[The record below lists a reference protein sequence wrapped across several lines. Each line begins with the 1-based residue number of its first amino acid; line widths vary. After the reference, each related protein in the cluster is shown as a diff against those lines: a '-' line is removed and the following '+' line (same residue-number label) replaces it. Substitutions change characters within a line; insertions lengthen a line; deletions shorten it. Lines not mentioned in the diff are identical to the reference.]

1 VAYDGTDYAGFQVQP
16 NARTVQGELERAI
29 SKVCDE
35 AVRVTGAGRTDAGVH
50 ASGQVVDF
58 RTASALDGVTI
69 GRGVNALLPED
80 IAVSALEPA
89 GEDFHARFS
98 ATGRTYEYRIR
109 QAPERDP
116 LERRR
121 ELHIA
126 GPLDLAAMRDASTRL
141 VGRKDFSSFAAG
153 PGGVR
158 SVRSARW
165 CEQGSSVRFEITA
178 DAFLRGMVRAIVGTL
193 LWVGRGKIDA
203 RTFGRI
209 VEASDRAMAGPSAPA
224 NGLCLI
230 AVQYGEDAANAASEE
245 GLQGWGQGPPAREA
259 RHLREEDE

>member
-1 VAYDGTDYAGFQVQP
+1 VAYDGTDYAGFQVQA
-16 NARTVQGELERAI
+16 NAPTVQGELERAL
-29 SKVCDE
+29 STVCDE

-50 ASGQVVDF
+50 ASGQVIDF
-58 RTASALDGVTI
+58 RTASTLDGLTI

-89 GEDFHARFS
+89 AELFHARFS

-109 QAPERDP
+109 HGRERDP

-121 ELHIA
+121 ELHLA
-126 GPLDLAAMRDASTRL
+126 GTLDVAAMREASTRL
-141 VGRKDFSSFAAG
+141 VGRRDFSSFAAG

-158 SVRSARW
+158 SVRRAEW
-165 CEQGSSVRFEITA
+165 CEPDTGLLRFEITA

-193 LWVGRGKIDA
+193 LWVGRGKIDGL
-203 RTFGRI
+203 TFERI
-209 VEASDRAMAGPSAPA
+209 VAASDRAMAGPSAPA

-230 AVQYGEDAANAASEE
+230 AVDYSGAGGEA
-245 GLQGWGQGPPAREA
+245 QARRELDEA
-259 RHLREEDE
+259 DE

>member
-50 ASGQVVDF
+50 ASGQVIDF

-80 IAVSALEPA
+80 IAVSTLEPA

-109 QAPERDP
+109 HGAERDP

-126 GPLDLAAMRDASTRL
+126 GPLDVSAMQEASSRL

-158 SVRSARW
+158 SVRTATW
-165 CEQGSSVRFEITA
+165 CEQRPSVRFEITA

-203 RTFGRI
+203 VTFEKI
-209 VEASDRAMAGPSAPA
+209 VAANDRAMAGPSAPA

-230 AVQYGEDAANAASEE
+230 AVEYGE
-245 GLQGWGQGPPAREA
+245 GPERRE
-259 RHLREEDE
+259 LDEADE

>member
-1 VAYDGTDYAGFQVQP
+1 VAYDGTSYAGFQVQP
-16 NARTVQGELERAI
+16 NARTVQGELERAL
-29 SKVCDE
+29 SGVCDE

-50 ASGQVVDF
+50 ASGQVIDF

-89 GEDFHARFS
+89 AEDFHARFS

-109 QAPERDP
+109 HAAERDP

-126 GPLDLAAMRDASTRL
+126 GPLDLVAMRAASARL

-158 SVRSARW
+158 SVRRAEW
-165 CEQGSSVRFEITA
+165 CEHGTRLRFEITA

-203 RTFGRI
+203 VAFEKI
-209 VEASDRAMAGPSAPA
+209 VAANDRGVAGPSAPA

-230 AVQYGEDAANAASEE
+230 AVEYEPSGGSAPRPPSELGEDE
-245 GLQGWGQGPPAREA
+245 
-259 RHLREEDE
+259 

>member
-1 VAYDGTDYAGFQVQP
+1 VAYDGTGYAGFQVQP

-29 SKVCDE
+29 SRVCDE
-35 AVRVTGAGRTDAGVH
+35 AVRVTGAGRTDTGVH
-50 ASGQVVDF
+50 ASGQVIDF

-80 IAVSALEPA
+80 IAVSALEPVA
-89 GEDFHARFS
+89 EDFHARFS

-109 QAPERDP
+109 HEVERDP
-116 LERRR
+116 LERHR

-126 GPLDLAAMRDASTRL
+126 GPLDLAAMRDASAHL

-158 SVRSARW
+158 SVRSATW
-165 CEQGSSVRFEITA
+165 CQEGPRLRFEITA

-203 RTFGRI
+203 LTFEKI
-209 VEASDRAMAGPSAPA
+209 IAANDRAMAGPTAPA

-230 AVQYGEDAANAASEE
+230 AVEYGDS
-245 GLQGWGQGPPAREA
+245 RE
-259 RHLREEDE
+259 RRELDEADE

>member
-1 VAYDGTDYAGFQVQP
+1 VQP
-16 NARTVQGELERAI
+16 NARTVQGELEHAI
-29 SKVCDE
+29 SKVCDEE

-50 ASGQVVDF
+50 ANGQVIDF

-80 IAVSALEPA
+80 IAVSMLEPA
-89 GEDFHARFS
+89 AEDFHARFS

-109 QAPERDP
+109 HGRERDP

-121 ELHIA
+121 ELHMA
-126 GPLDLAAMRDASTRL
+126 GRLDVAAMRDASTRL
-141 VGRKDFSSFAAG
+141 VGRRDFSSFAAG

-158 SVRSARW
+158 SVRSATW
-165 CEQGSSVRFEITA
+165 CEPGAGLLRFEITA

-203 RTFGRI
+203 VTFERI
-209 VEASDRAMAGPSAPA
+209 VMANDRAMAGPSAPA

-230 AVQYGEDAANAASEE
+230 AVDYGESRE
-245 GLQGWGQGPPAREA
+245 GRE
-259 RHLREEDE
+259 LDEADE

>member
-1 VAYDGTDYAGFQVQP
+1 VAYDGTSYGGFQVQP

-50 ASGQVVDF
+50 ASGQVIDF
-58 RTASALDGVTI
+58 RTASALDGVTV

-89 GEDFHARFS
+89 AGDFHARFS

-109 QAPERDP
+109 HAPERDP

-126 GPLDLAAMRDASTRL
+126 GPLDVAAMRDASARL
-141 VGRKDFSSFAAG
+141 VGRKDFSSFAAD
-153 PGGVR
+153 PRGGVR

-165 CEQGSSVRFEITA
+165 CEDGPRLRFEITA

-203 RTFGRI
+203 LTFEKI
-209 VEASDRAMAGPSAPA
+209 VATNDRAMAGPSAPA

-230 AVQYGEDAANAASEE
+230 AVEYGESRAT
-245 GLQGWGQGPPAREA
+245 RE
-259 RHLREEDE
+259 LDEADE

>member
-1 VAYDGTDYAGFQVQP
+1 MQP
-16 NARTVQGELERAI
+16 NARTVQGELESAI
-29 SKVCDE
+29 SRVCDE

-50 ASGQVVDF
+50 AIGQVIDF
-58 RTASALDGVTI
+58 RTASALEGVTI

-89 GEDFHARFS
+89 AEDFHPRFS

-109 QAPERDP
+109 HATERDP

-126 GPLDLAAMRDASTRL
+126 GPLDVVAMRAASEQL

-158 SVRSARW
+158 SVRSATW
-165 CEQGSSVRFEITA
+165 CEQGPALRFEISA

-203 RTFGRI
+203 LTFEKI
-209 VEASDRAMAGPSAPA
+209 VSSNDRAMAGPSAPA

-230 AVQYGEDAANAASEE
+230 AVEYGEASETR
-245 GLQGWGQGPPAREA
+245 LDEA
-259 RHLREEDE
+259 DE

>member
-16 NARTVQGELERAI
+16 NAPTVQGELERAL
-29 SKVCDE
+29 SAVCDE

-50 ASGQVVDF
+50 ASGQVIDF
-58 RTASALDGVTI
+58 WTASALDGVTI
-69 GRGVNALLPED
+69 GRGVNALLPQD
-80 IAVSALEPA
+80 IAVSALEA
-89 GEDFHARFS
+89 AAEDFHARFS

-109 QAPERDP
+109 HQSERDP

-121 ELHIA
+121 ELRVA
-126 GPLDLAAMRDASTRL
+126 GTLDVAAMRDASARL
-141 VGRKDFSSFAAG
+141 VGRRDFSSFAAG

-158 SVRSARW
+158 SVRRAEW
-165 CEQGSSVRFEITA
+165 CEPDTGLLRFEITA

-203 RTFGRI
+203 TAFERI
-209 VEASDRAMAGPSAPA
+209 VGASDRRVAGPSAPA

-230 AVQYGEDAANAASEE
+230 AVEYGETRAKRDVD
-245 GLQGWGQGPPAREA
+245 EA
-259 RHLREEDE
+259 DE

>member
-1 VAYDGTDYAGFQVQP
+1 VAYDGTSYAGFQVQP

-35 AVRVTGAGRTDAGVH
+35 EAVRVTGAGRTDAGVH
-50 ASGQVVDF
+50 ASGQVIDF
-58 RTASALDGVTI
+58 RTASALDGSTI

-89 GEDFHARFS
+89 TEDFHARFS

-109 QAPERDP
+109 HAPERDP

-126 GPLDLAAMRDASTRL
+126 GPLDVAAMQDASTRL
-141 VGRKDFSSFAAG
+141 VGRRDFSSFAAG

-165 CEQGSSVRFEITA
+165 CEEGPNLRFEITA

-193 LWVGRGKIDA
+193 LWVGRGKIDPA
-203 RTFGRI
+203 TFERI
-209 VEASDRAMAGPSAPA
+209 VDGNDRALAGPSAPA

-230 AVQYGEDAANAASEE
+230 AVEYRQDAANAASEE
-245 GLQGWGQGPPAREA
+245 GLQGIPP
-259 RHLREEDE
+259 LREEDE

>member
-1 VAYDGTDYAGFQVQP
+1 VAYDGTDYAGFQVQS

-50 ASGQVVDF
+50 ASGQVIDF
-58 RTASALDGVTI
+58 RAASALDGATI
-69 GRGVNALLPED
+69 GRGVNALLPDD
-80 IAVSALEPA
+80 IAVSALELA
-89 GEDFHARFS
+89 GDDFHARFS

-109 QAPERDP
+109 HGTDRDP

-121 ELHIA
+121 ELHLA
-126 GPLDLAAMRDASTRL
+126 GPLDVAAMRDSSARL
-141 VGRKDFSSFAAG
+141 VGRRDFSSFAAG

-158 SVRSARW
+158 SVRRADW
-165 CEQGSSVRFEITA
+165 CEQGTLLRFEITA

-193 LWVGRGKIDA
+193 LWVGRGKIDSG
-203 RTFGRI
+203 TFEKI
-209 VEASDRAMAGPSAPA
+209 VAASDRAMAGPSAPA

-230 AVQYGEDAANAASEE
+230 AVEYGEV
-245 GLQGWGQGPPAREA
+245 RE
-259 RHLREEDE
+259 RRELDEADE

>member
-1 VAYDGTDYAGFQVQP
+1 VQP
-16 NARTVQGELERAI
+16 NARTIQDELERAI

-35 AVRVTGAGRTDAGVH
+35 AVRITGAGRTDAGVH
-50 ASGQVVDF
+50 ASGQVIDF
-58 RTASALDGVTI
+58 RTASGLDGATI

-89 GEDFHARFS
+89 ADDFHARFS

-109 QAPERDP
+109 HSRERDP
-116 LERRR
+116 LERHR
-121 ELHIA
+121 ELHLA
-126 GPLDLAAMRDASTRL
+126 GPLDLAAMRDASAHV

-158 SVRSARW
+158 SVRSATW
-165 CEQGSSVRFEITA
+165 CEDGPRLRFQITA

-193 LWVGRGKIDA
+193 LWVGRGKIDPL
-203 RTFGRI
+203 TFEKI
-209 VEASDRAMAGPSAPA
+209 VAANDRAMAGPSAPA

-230 AVQYGEDAANAASEE
+230 AVEYGE
-245 GLQGWGQGPPAREA
+245 ARE
-259 RHLREEDE
+259 RHELDEADE

>member
-1 VAYDGTDYAGFQVQP
+1 VAYDGTGYAGFQVQT

-29 SKVCDE
+29 SGVCDE

-50 ASGQVVDF
+50 ASGQVIDF

-89 GEDFHARFS
+89 AEDFHARFS
-98 ATGRTYEYRIR
+98 ATARTYEYRIR

-126 GPLDLAAMRDASTRL
+126 DALDVAAMRDASSFL
-141 VGRKDFSSFAAG
+141 IGRRDFSSFAAG
-153 PGGVR
+153 EGGIR
-158 SVRSARW
+158 EIRHAEW
-165 CEQGSSVRFEITA
+165 CEDGPRLRFEITA

-193 LWVGRGKIDA
+193 LWVGRGKIDVP
-203 RTFGRI
+203 TFHAIMI
-209 VEASDRAMAGPSAPA
+209 VRDRARAGPSAPA

-230 AVQYGEDAANAASEE
+230 AVEYRQDAANAASEE
-245 GLQGWGQGPPAREA
+245 GSQGILP
-259 RHLREEDE
+259 LREEDE

>member
-1 VAYDGTDYAGFQVQP
+1 VAYDGTSYAGFQVQP
-16 NARTVQGELERAI
+16 NARTVQGELERAL
-29 SKVCDE
+29 SGVCDE

-50 ASGQVVDF
+50 ASGQVIDF

-89 GEDFHARFS
+89 AEDFHARFS

-109 QAPERDP
+109 HAPEREP

-126 GPLDLAAMRDASTRL
+126 GPLDVAAMRDASARL
-141 VGRKDFSSFAAG
+141 VGRRDFSSFAAG

-158 SVRSARW
+158 SVRSATW
-165 CEQGSSVRFEITA
+165 CEHGPELRFEITA

-203 RTFGRI
+203 GTFEKI
-209 VEASDRAMAGPSAPA
+209 VAAKDRAMAGPSAPA
-224 NGLCLI
+224 NGVCLI
-230 AVQYGEDAANAASEE
+230 AVEYGETRGRRD
-245 GLQGWGQGPPAREA
+245 LDEA
-259 RHLREEDE
+259 DE

>member
-1 VAYDGTDYAGFQVQP
+1 MAYDGTDYAGFQVQP

-50 ASGQVVDF
+50 ASGQVIDF

-89 GEDFHARFS
+89 AEDFHARFS

-109 QAPERDP
+109 HASERDP

-203 RTFGRI
+203 LTFGKI
-209 VEASDRAMAGPSAPA
+209 IEANDRAMAGPSAPA

-230 AVQYGEDAANAASEE
+230 AVEYSDARAN
-245 GLQGWGQGPPAREA
+245 RE
-259 RHLREEDE
+259 LDEADE